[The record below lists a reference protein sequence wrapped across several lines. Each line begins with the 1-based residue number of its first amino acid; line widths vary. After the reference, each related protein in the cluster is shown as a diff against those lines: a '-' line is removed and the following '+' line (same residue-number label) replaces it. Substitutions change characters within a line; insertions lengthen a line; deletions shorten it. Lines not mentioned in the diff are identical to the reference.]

1 MKRLLLVATCTLLLV
16 VGLSTAAS
24 AGGKAG
30 FGCAPG
36 FDIGAVTF
44 DESIELPRI
53 QAGLAAGVYT
63 IGDLA
68 AGFQGID
75 HNGNGLICLK
85 DVGALNGGV
94 VFWAFFYNGVDDNA
108 AVPTP

>member
-1 MKRLLLVATCTLLLV
+1 VKRLLLAATCTLLLV
-16 VGLSTAAS
+16 VGLSPAAS
-24 AGGKAG
+24 AGGQAG
-30 FGCAPG
+30 FNCSPG

-44 DESIELPRI
+44 EDGIELPRI

-63 IGDLA
+63 IEDLA
-68 AGFQGID
+68 TTFQGID

-94 VFWAFFYNGVDDNA
+94 AFWAFFYGAVDDNA
-108 AVPTP
+108 AVASP